1 MLRSYHIL
9 LYGGVMKKYKYKVC
23 VYAICKNEEKFVDR
37 WYESMKEADEIYVL
51 DTGSGDGT
59 VDKLKSHGVEVKVME
74 IKPWRFDRARNMSL
88 EMVPEDTDICVC
100 TDLDEVFLPG
110 WRSMLEDSWQDDT
123 KRLRYTYNWKL
134 EKDTPVVSFF
144 YEKIHAR
151 KGYKWIYPVHEILK
165 YEGEDE
171 KIVYNEG
178 IVLNHYPDSSKSRG
192 SYLGLLELSVKENPD
207 DDRNRHYLGREYM
220 YHGRWNDAIGNLI
233 IHLGLKKATWRD
245 ERAASMRYIGRC
257 YKNMGRIDE
266 ARLWY
271 LKAIDEAS
279 HLRDGLVEMGML
291 EYTEGNYLEAI
302 KYLTKALTIK
312 KHQKTY
318 INEIFSWDYTID
330 NLLSVSYYYLGLYD
344 ISLFYIERARK
355 IDPDNKMLIDNEKL
369 IRDKIKDQS

>member
-1 MLRSYHIL
+1 MLSSYHIL

-23 VYAICKNEEKFVDR
+23 VYAICKNEEKFADR

-74 IKPWRFDRARNMSL
+74 INPWRFDRARNMSL

-165 YEGEDE
+165 YDGEDE

-257 YKNMGRIDE
+257 YKNMGRMDE

-271 LKAIDEAS
+271 LKAIDEAP

-330 NLLSVSYYYLGLYD
+330 NLLSVSYYYLELYD

-369 IRDKIKDQS
+369 IRDKIKEQS

>member
-1 MLRSYHIL
+1 
-9 LYGGVMKKYKYKVC
+9 MKKYKYKVC
-23 VYAICKNEEKFVDR
+23 VYAICKNEEKFADR

-74 IKPWRFDRARNMSL
+74 INPWRFDRARNMSL

-178 IVLNHYPDSSKSRG
+178 IVLNHYPDSSKSRE

-257 YKNMGRIDE
+257 YKNMGRMDE

-271 LKAIDEAS
+271 LKAIDEAP

-369 IRDKIKDQS
+369 IRDKIKDQSKL

>member
-1 MLRSYHIL
+1 MN
-9 LYGGVMKKYKYKVC
+9 KKLKVA
-23 VYAICKNEEKFVDR
+23 VYAISKNEEKQVKR
-37 WYESMKEADEIYVL
+37 WYESMKEADSIYVL
-51 DTGSGDGT
+51 DTGSTDNT
-59 VDKLKSHGVEVKVME
+59 VNLLKSLGVNVSVET
-74 IKPWRFDRARNMSL
+74 ISPWRFDVARNKSL
-88 EMVPEDTDICVC
+88 ELVPEDVDVCVC
-100 TDLDEVFLPG
+100 TDLDEVFESG
-110 WRSMLEDSWQDDT
+110 WRSKIDVSF
-123 KRLRYTYNWKL
+123 KNANRLRYKYNWSL
-134 EKDTPVVSFF
+134 DDQNRPIVSFM
-144 YEKIHAR
+144 YEKIHDR
-151 KGYKWIYPVHEILK
+151 KHYKWIYPVHEILK

-257 YKNMGRIDE
+257 YKNMGRMDE

-271 LKAIDEAS
+271 LKAIDEAP

-344 ISLFYIERARK
+344 IMAVS
-355 IDPDNKMLIDNEKL
+355 DVLITDYTSAYFDFLLLDNEKL
-369 IRDKIKDQS
+369 IRDKIKEQS